1 MKETQCDDHD
11 LSYPPP
17 VSGVS
22 FIMAAHAE
30 LVSVGKREVAITRPE
45 KVLFPA
51 DGITKGEL
59 IKYYYDIAPWML
71 PHVADRPLSLQ
82 RYPDGID
89 KFSFFQKSVEKYFPG
104 WIRTVTVKKAGGTVK
119 HVVCNDVAT
128 LVYLA
133 NLAAITHHIWLSRAD
148 KLLHPDLMVF
158 DLDPSGDTFPW
169 VKAAARSLKQLLD
182 RIDLPAFL
190 KTSGSR
196 GLHVVVPLQRRHTF
210 DEVHGFARHLAAVIV
225 REQPDQRTLEF
236 SKRDRGGRVFID
248 IHRNAY
254 AQTVAPAFTVRA
266 RPGAP
271 VSVPIAWDELED
283 KTLRADGWTIRTVFD
298 RLKGRRDPW
307 KHFWKERVSLRSV
320 MQKIERA

>member
-1 MKETQCDDHD
+1 M
-11 LSYPPP
+11 SAR
-17 VSGVS
+17 V
-22 FIMAAHAE
+22 E
-30 LVSVGKREVAITRPE
+30 LVRVGDKHVPITRPE

-59 IKYYYDIAPWML
+59 IKYYHDIAPWML
-71 PHVADRPLSLQ
+71 PHLEDRPLSLQ

-89 KFSFFQKSVEKYFPG
+89 KFSFFQKSAEKYFPK
-104 WIRTVTVKKAGGTVK
+104 WIRTVTVKKSGGTVR

-148 KLLHPDLMVF
+148 KLLYPDQMVF

-169 VKAAARSLKQLLD
+169 VKATARSLHTLLD
-182 RIDLPAFL
+182 RIGLPSFL

-196 GLHVVVPLQRRHTF
+196 GLHVVVPLQRRQTF
-210 DEVHGFARHLAAVIV
+210 SEVHSLAHHLAAVIV
-225 REQPDQRTLEF
+225 QEQPGQRTLEF
-236 SKRDRGGRVFID
+236 MKRDRGGRVFID
-248 IHRNAY
+248 VHRNAY

-271 VSVPIAWDELED
+271 VSVPLAWDELGARH
-283 KTLRADGWTIRTVFD
+283 LRSDGWTIRTVFD
-298 RLKGRRDPW
+298 RLKREPDPW
-307 KHFWKERVSLRSV
+307 KDFWKRRASLRAV
-320 MQKIERA
+320 MATITREPAPRQRSRSRR

>member
-1 MKETQCDDHD
+1 
-11 LSYPPP
+11 
-17 VSGVS
+17 
-22 FIMAAHAE
+22 MAAHVE
-30 LVSVGKREVAITRPE
+30 LVRVGNREVPITRPE

-59 IKYYYDIAPWML
+59 IKYYHDIAPRML
-71 PHVADRPLSLQ
+71 PHLEDRPLSLQ

-89 KFSFFQKSVEKYFPG
+89 KFSFFQKSTEKYFPE
-104 WIRTVTVKKAGGTVK
+104 WIRTVTVKKAGGTVR

-133 NLAAITHHIWLSRAD
+133 NLAAITQHIWLSRAD
-148 KLLHPDLMVF
+148 KLLYPDQMVF

-169 VKAAARSLKQLLD
+169 VKAAARSLKTLLD
-182 RIDLPAFL
+182 RLDLPAFL

-210 DEVHGFARHLAAVIV
+210 SDVHGFAHHLAAVIV

-236 SKRDRGGRVFID
+236 TKKQRGGRVFID

-271 VSVPIAWDELED
+271 VSVPIAWDELESRG
-283 KTLRADGWTIRTVFD
+283 LRSDGWTIRNVFG
-298 RLKGRRDPW
+298 RLRKQPDPW
-307 KHFWKERVSLRSV
+307 KDFWKRRVSLGAV